1 MTTIG
6 LSYSLVKI
14 STKCAPALLATLHRD
29 NHQYILAIID
39 IDNFKRINDTYGH
52 PIGDAVL
59 KRTAQ
64 LGNQLLEEHA
74 TLCRFGGEEFVA
86 IFEQTDIASAQQ
98 LMELWRAS
106 MGQQDWREP
115 GLSVSFSGG
124 IAESLDTPP
133 DSVMA
138 RADAAL
144 YQAKQTGKNRLQ
156 RA

>member
-1 MTTIG
+1 
-6 LSYSLVKI
+6 
-14 STKCAPALLATLHRD
+14 
-29 NHQYILAIID
+29 
-39 IDNFKRINDTYGH
+39 KRINDTYGH

-133 DSVMA
+133 GSVMA